1 MESRINDLERSVKK
15 EVKGVVKEDDL
26 ENAKDE
32 LLEKIN
38 DKLDSLLADF
48 IKAKN

>member
-38 DKLDSLLADF
+38 DKLDSLLADL